1 MFGMPG
7 GGVDRDSGGVMKARM
22 AIGLVCAMFGLV
34 VQVGLAQSKKPVFTA
49 DMIQGKDA
57 RTAGTTLLDSALQ
70 LAGTGSW
77 ERIAVGRAWYLG
89 GDKAKGQQI
98 FDGVTGN
105 KKVEASDWF
114 RVARVYMEANEWDK
128 AKVAFERALAMD
140 PGDDTGAIEFAG
152 NANVEKDRATAE
164 AQFIKTMTKSKSDFW
179 HFVNAGGSYFGVK
192 PQ

>member
-1 MFGMPG
+1 
-7 GGVDRDSGGVMKARM
+7 
-22 AIGLVCAMFGLV
+22 
-34 VQVGLAQSKKPVFTA
+34 
-49 DMIQGKDA
+49 
-57 RTAGTTLLDSALQ
+57 
-70 LAGTGSW
+70 
-77 ERIAVGRAWYLG
+77 
-89 GDKAKGQQI
+89 
-98 FDGVTGN
+98 
-105 KKVEASDWF
+105 
-114 RVARVYMEANEWDK
+114 MEANEWDK